1 MELQIQDLVSS
12 IRKEGIEVANAEA
25 ESIIA
30 EAKKKADSLLASA
43 KAEAQQNKDAM
54 EKEIAILKES
64 AVVSAEQAKR
74 DAVLAFKTEIQ
85 EEFEKILAADIRKQM
100 SGDALGRL
108 IRAAVAGE
116 NVADFAAEV
125 SEVSEALKSELA
137 AEIKNGLEIR
147 PGKNVQ
153 NARARGVHANALDGD
168 SASRH
173 NRGGGEKKGGGR
185 DVAGQRAVQRRKGLL
200 KPLHEDL
207 PSRIGHLC
215 AHRPQ
220 HARRVV
226 AHRGVDDEAAFTL
239 ISQRRDLKTAQH
251 LGGCNGQIVVDAF

>member
-137 AEIKNGLEIR
+137 EEIKNGLEIK
-147 PGKNVQ
+147 PTKNVQ
-153 NARARGVHANALDGD
+153 SGFRLAAKDGSGYFDCSDDGIMEMLMPYFRNLDF
-168 SASRH
+168 
-173 NRGGGEKKGGGR
+173 
-185 DVAGQRAVQRRKGLL
+185 Q
-200 KPLHEDL
+200 
-207 PSRIGHLC
+207 
-215 AHRPQ
+215 
-220 HARRVV
+220 
-226 AHRGVDDEAAFTL
+226 
-239 ISQRRDLKTAQH
+239 
-251 LGGCNGQIVVDAF
+251 